1 MDKSHQAENPAFPLA
16 VDASS
21 TRIQVGIPGD
31 VDWVH
36 LETVEL
42 PAMEGLFQTLSRL
55 MEKTG
60 VNLRQVDELF
70 FCEGPGSTLGLR
82 IAAAFAKSLLWDGRG
97 NVSLYSYNALDLASL
112 MTEQPPLHLQA
123 PFRKG
128 WRFVRTRSENSA
140 IGKKNLHESKE
151 ALSLFPGSHHLPDPR
166 SIGESIQ
173 ADKTIE
179 YDLARTKGLKDLR
192 SVAEPADVPVVYS
205 PVPPTFKKWEPARSP
220 AGSE

>member
-1 MDKSHQAENPAFPLA
+1 MDKSHQAENPAIPLA

-31 VDWVH
+31 MDWVH

-82 IAAAFAKSLLWDGRG
+82 IAAAFAK
-97 NVSLYSYNALDLASL
+97 
-112 MTEQPPLHLQA
+112 TLHLQA
-123 PFRKG
+123 PVRKG
-128 WRFVRTRSENSA
+128 WRIVRTRSEDRA

-151 ALSLFPGSHHLPDPR
+151 ALSLFPESHHLPDPR
-166 SIGESIQ
+166 GIGESIE

-179 YDLARTKGLKDLR
+179 YGLARTKGLQDLR
-192 SVAEPADVPVVYS
+192 SVAEPADAPVVYS

-220 AGSE
+220 AASE